1 MYMSQGTTPGA
12 CLQHTQR
19 LFWFFFSLLGMGK
32 GISVAFVALVM
43 AVLAQVTSMILTKE
57 AMSIGLSEYTL
68 VVYSNAL
75 STLILT
81 PSSFIFHRLERPPL
95 SFYIVFSFFLLGFIG
110 FVKKTLFLFSKRFKL
125 WLMGLAGL
133 NYASATLNTTMLNL
147 IPAFTFILALLFR
160 MEKLNWRS
168 SSSQAKSFGA
178 VVSIT
183 GAFVVTFYKG
193 PAVIHQ
199 RLSSDPL
206 SGPCLFSPKSHW
218 VLGGSLLAAE
228 AFMSSLWIILQA
240 LILKKYPAVLILA
253 SFYCFFVTIQAAL
266 ASLILVKDPSAWS
279 LKPNIGLFAVLYS
292 AVVGTALR
300 TSAVAWC
307 LQRTGPLYV
316 SMFKPLAVVVA
327 DVIDVIFLG
336 QALHLGSLVGAAVI
350 ITGFYA
356 VIWGKAREEKLHEDS
371 GEGQWSESSSES
383 TPLLQ
388 SAK

>member
-110 FVKKTLFLFSKRFKL
+110 
-125 WLMGLAGL
+125 
-133 NYASATLNTTMLNL
+133 
-147 IPAFTFILALLFR
+147 

>member
-1 MYMSQGTTPGA
+1 MSQGTTQGA
-12 CLQHTQR
+12 CLQKHKHTQR
-19 LFWFFFSLLGMGK
+19 LFWVFFSLLGMGK

-43 AVLAQVTSMILTKE
+43 AVLAQVTSMILNKE
-57 AMSIGLSEYTL
+57 AMSSGLNEYTL

-81 PSSFIFHRLERPPL
+81 PSSFIFHRLECPPL

-110 FVKKTLFLFSKRFKL
+110 FVKETLFLFSKRFKL

-206 SGPCLFSPKSHW
+206 SGPFLFSPKSHW

-253 SFYCFFVTIQAAL
+253 SFYCFFVTIQSAL
-266 ASLILVKDPSAWS
+266 SSLIL
-279 LKPNIGLFAVLYS
+279 

-307 LQRTGPLYV
+307 LQRTGPVYV

>member
-110 FVKKTLFLFSKRFKL
+110 TSAQ
-125 WLMGLAGL
+125 LMGLAGL